1 METPDIH
8 HPPAPVVTVRYRWN
22 GENRTRCFEIRDGE
36 PVLGKCAESRFN
48 QSQPGLGTVIEQ
60 GTKAVGIKPCGGCLK
75 RKEALNAATPGW
87 MKRILGKLGKL

>member
-1 METPDIH
+1 
-8 HPPAPVVTVRYRWN
+8 VTVRYRWN

-75 RKEALNAATPGW
+75 RKEALNAATPRWLRRTITACLGW
-87 MKRILGKLGKL
+87 LERRRGKRRS